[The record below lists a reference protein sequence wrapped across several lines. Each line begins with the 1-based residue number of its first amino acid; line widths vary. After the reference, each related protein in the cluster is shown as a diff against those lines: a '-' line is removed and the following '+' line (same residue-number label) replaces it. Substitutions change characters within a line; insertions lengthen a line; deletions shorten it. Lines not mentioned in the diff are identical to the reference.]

1 MKQERKLK
9 AIKIA
14 LMRSEQ
20 FGLLRGVA
28 MYGDT
33 FLTTDIPTAMTNG
46 KDCWYNP
53 DFLFNTIANGDKGIA
68 FVMVHE
74 WMHKAAMHL
83 LVYQALARIN
93 PMVTNMA
100 TDYWNNDR
108 IILADPKNLLTEM
121 PVTAEGKPIGLHDLK
136 YRDWMVKS
144 IFNDLLEKQ
153 KEDSGDGGDDGDD
166 GGGGEEPNDN
176 DKEQETTE
184 GEPKNGAP
192 KTGDGGFDEHDW
204 EGAKK
209 LSKKEAEK
217 VKKDITDA
225 IRQGLHAAKR
235 VGTGGLTDALGL
247 EELVTPKVNWVDA
260 LRMFMNST
268 CRKKERSTWR
278 RPNRRYLHQ
287 DIVMPT
293 LEGNSIKEVV
303 FARDASGSM
312 FFDNAVTKV
321 TSEMVSIVNSLS
333 IDKIHLIDWDGAVE
347 YRGVFN
353 ADQFKNAPAIK
364 NVIGGGGTDPTCVI
378 DYMKEHSIK
387 PDCVVMLTDGVIHE
401 WGNWTV
407 PVLWCIANSQK
418 VTAPVGKTINID

>member
-9 AIKIA
+9 AIKIG

-46 KDCWYNP
+46 RDCWYNP

-121 PVTAEGKPIGLHDLK
+121 PVTADGKPIGLHDLK
-136 YRDWMVKS
+136 YRDWTVKS

-153 KEDSGDGGDDGDD
+153 KKGRGGKGGDGTGGEDDDTDDGGSKGGDGG
-166 GGGGEEPNDN
+166 
-176 DKEQETTE
+176 E
-184 GEPKNGAP
+184 GQP

-247 EELVTPKVNWVDA
+247 EELVTPKVNWRDA
-260 LRMFMNST
+260 LRMFMNSR

-278 RPNRRYLHQ
+278 

-312 FFDNAVTKV
+312 FFDNAATKV

-347 YRGVFN
+347 YRGVFT

-364 NVIGGGGTDPTCVI
+364 NVIGGGGTDPTCV
-378 DYMKEHSIK
+378 

>member
-9 AIKIA
+9 AIKIG

-46 KDCWYNP
+46 RDCWYNP

-121 PVTAEGKPIGLHDLK
+121 PVTADGKPIGLHDLK

-153 KEDSGDGGDDGDD
+153 KKGRGGKGGDGTGGEDDDTDDGGSKGGDGG
-166 GGGGEEPNDN
+166 
-176 DKEQETTE
+176 E
-184 GEPKNGAP
+184 GQP

-235 VGTGGLTDALGL
+235 VGTGGLTDALG
-247 EELVTPKVNWVDA
+247 A
-260 LRMFMNST
+260 
-268 CRKKERSTWR
+268 R
-278 RPNRRYLHQ
+278 RN
-287 DIVMPT
+287 
-293 LEGNSIKEVV
+293 
-303 FARDASGSM
+303 ARHG
-312 FFDNAVTKV
+312 
-321 TSEMVSIVNSLS
+321 
-333 IDKIHLIDWDGAVE
+333 
-347 YRGVFN
+347 
-353 ADQFKNAPAIK
+353 ADQ
-364 NVIGGGGTDPTCVI
+364 
-378 DYMKEHSIK
+378 
-387 PDCVVMLTDGVIHE
+387 
-401 WGNWTV
+401 TV
-407 PVLWCIANSQK
+407 GICIR
-418 VTAPVGKTINID
+418 ILLCLR

>member
-1 MKQERKLK
+1 
-9 AIKIA
+9 
-14 LMRSEQ
+14 
-20 FGLLRGVA
+20 
-28 MYGDT
+28 
-33 FLTTDIPTAMTNG
+33 
-46 KDCWYNP
+46 
-53 DFLFNTIANGDKGIA
+53 
-68 FVMVHE
+68 
-74 WMHKAAMHL
+74 
-83 LVYQALARIN
+83 
-93 PMVTNMA
+93 
-100 TDYWNNDR
+100 
-108 IILADPKNLLTEM
+108 
-121 PVTAEGKPIGLHDLK
+121 
-136 YRDWMVKS
+136 
-144 IFNDLLEKQ
+144 
-153 KEDSGDGGDDGDD
+153 
-166 GGGGEEPNDN
+166 
-176 DKEQETTE
+176 
-184 GEPKNGAP
+184 
-192 KTGDGGFDEHDW
+192 
-204 EGAKK
+204 
-209 LSKKEAEK
+209 
-217 VKKDITDA
+217 
-225 IRQGLHAAKR
+225 
-235 VGTGGLTDALGL
+235 
-247 EELVTPKVNWVDA
+247 VNWVDA

-347 YRGVFN
+347 YRGVFT